1 MKEAKVRTLEDY
13 LAALED
19 KKSEKPEQVKE
30 GIEVYVSLWRKAIE
44 NGVVKPSEE
53 LGTALGK
60 VEARGGLYR
69 AAEESLVRDEGL
81 A

>member
-13 LAALED
+13 LAVLED
-19 KKSEKPEQVKE
+19 KKSGKPEQVKE
-30 GIEVYVSLWRKAIE
+30 GIETYVSLWRKAIE
-44 NGVVKPSEE
+44 NGVVRPSEE
-53 LGTALGK
+53 LGTALAK

-69 AAEESLVRDEGL
+69 AAEELSAREETL